1 MLRPRM
7 GNIAVGVLAALF
19 ATGIAQAQTGS
30 GVIRGTIHDASNAA
44 IPKAKVSLRNQ
55 NTNITRDSLV
65 NGVGIYYFGEIP
77 PGNYELAVEADGF
90 KKWIATLTLEVGQ
103 TAVVDPALEVGSL
116 QNTVEVTAVSPVITL
131 EGMQIADVKDDRRI
145 HQLPLNGRSVSNLF
159 NLTPGVEGGGAPRT
173 NGMKVGSTE
182 MLLDG
187 LSIVDRFSGG
197 VERVQP
203 GLDTVQEFRIETN
216 GSSARYARP
225 ATVMLATKS
234 GTNQFHGSAF
244 ETFRT
249 NAAGLRARQRQDG
262 NSSAKLI
269 RNEFGANAGGP
280 VLLPHFNGRNRT
292 FWFFAYEGMRQRQ
305 AGFDED
311 YVPTP
316 QMFSG
321 DFSNI
326 FDNNG
331 VQT

>member
-1 MLRPRM
+1 M
-7 GNIAVGVLAALF
+7 GRHPNAGGG
-19 ATGIAQAQTGS
+19 TDGGS
-30 GVIRGTIHDASNAA
+30 RSDA
-44 IPKAKVSLRNQ
+44 
-55 NTNITRDSLV
+55 
-65 NGVGIYYFGEIP
+65 
-77 PGNYELAVEADGF
+77 
-90 KKWIATLTLEVGQ
+90 
-103 TAVVDPALEVGSL
+103 EVGSL
-116 QNTVEVTAVSPVITL
+116 TSTVEVTAVSPVITL
-131 EGMQIADVKDDRRI
+131 EGMQIADVKDELRI

-234 GTNQFHGSAF
+234 GTNQFHGGAF

-280 VLLPHFNGRNRT
+280 VLL
-292 FWFFAYEGMRQRQ
+292 
-305 AGFDED
+305 
-311 YVPTP
+311 
-316 QMFSG
+316 
-321 DFSNI
+321 
-326 FDNNG
+326 
-331 VQT
+331 